1 VPPLERISK
10 TSDRRVV
17 RCDNGAPTDPLAL
30 VQPHARGD
38 APAVRSSVSS
48 TILLTMTTLVACG
61 DDSPADDDSTGPG
74 TTEASVADD
83 DVADDVADDDDDDDG
98 SSSGTTPTDSSS
110 GGDSTESSTASVDDT
125 SGDSTTGGVESGLE
139 LLVCSFVADAVHR
152 FDLDDGTWLGDLGPT
167 ADLDGALGIVVG
179 PDGAIYVA
187 SEESNMV
194 LRYDGATGA
203 FVDRFVWDDPRTP
216 DDESGGISGPGA
228 VLFDA
233 DGAFYVSS
241 FDSDA
246 VMRYDGTSGAFDAVF
261 VPTGSGGLNGP
272 DAGTVFG
279 PDGNLYVPGY
289 YSNTIPRYDGVTGD
303 PLGDF
308 TPSDMLEEP
317 RTVVFEGDHLY
328 VANEG
333 TDEVLRFD
341 ASTGDFVDVFVEAG
355 AGGLNAPGG
364 MVFGPDGVLHVASVN
379 GNTVLRFDGEGE
391 PLPTLVDAASAG
403 IEAPTHITIA
413 PALRR

>member
-1 VPPLERISK
+1 ML
-10 TSDRRVV
+10 V
-17 RCDNGAPTDPLAL
+17 RAHG
-30 VQPHARGD
+30 RED
-38 APAVRSSVSS
+38 APPVRLFDSRPCLVVS
-48 TILLTMTTLVACG
+48 LLVACG
-61 DDSPADDDSTGPG
+61 DDGSPSDDESTGPG

-83 DVADDVADDDDDDDG
+83 DVADDDDE
-98 SSSGTTPTDSSS
+98 SSSDTTPADSSS
-110 GGDSTESSTASVDDT
+110 SEGTSSSTGSVDDT
-125 SGDSTTGGVESGLE
+125 SGDSTTGGVDTGLE
-139 LLVCSFVADAVHR
+139 LLVCSFIGDAVHR
-152 FDLDDGTWLGDLGPT
+152 FDLDDGAWLGDLGET
-167 ADLDGALGIVVG
+167 EDLDGALGIVVG

-194 LRYDGATGA
+194 LRYDGSTGA
-203 FVDRFVWDDPRTP
+203 FVDRFVWDDPRTKV
-216 DDESGGISGPGA
+216 DESGGLSGPGA

-246 VMRYDGTSGAFDAVF
+246 VMRYDGATGAFDTVF

-279 PDGNLYVPGY
+279 PDGDLYVPGY
-289 YSNTIPRYDGVTGD
+289 YSNTIPRYDGETGD

-308 TPSDMLEEP
+308 TPTDMLAEP
-317 RTVVFEGDHLY
+317 RTLVFEGDHLY

-333 TDEVLRFD
+333 SDEVLRFD
-341 ASTGDFVDVFVEAG
+341 AATGDFVDVFVEAG
-355 AGGLNAPGG
+355 AGGLNAPAG

-391 PLPTLVDAASAG
+391 PLPTLVDAAGAG
-403 IEAPTHITIA
+403 IDGPTHITIA
-413 PALRR
+413 PALSR

>member
-1 VPPLERISK
+1 MLPP
-10 TSDRRVV
+10 V
-17 RCDNGAPTDPLAL
+17 RNFDSRLILAL
-30 VQPHARGD
+30 SLA
-38 APAVRSSVSS
+38 
-48 TILLTMTTLVACG
+48 VACS
-61 DDSPADDDSTGPG
+61 DEESPADDESSGPG

-83 DVADDVADDDDDDDG
+83 DVADDDDDDDG
-98 SSSGTTPTDSSS
+98 SSSSAPAESSS
-110 GGDSTESSTASVDDT
+110 GEGSSTASVDDT
-125 SGDSTTGGVESGLE
+125 SGDGTTTGGVDTGLE
-139 LLVCSFVADAVHR
+139 LLVCSFGADAVHR
-152 FDLDDGTWLGDLGPT
+152 FDLDDGAWLGDLGAT
-167 ADLDGALGIVVG
+167 EDLDGALGIVVG

-194 LRYDGATGA
+194 LRYDGTTGA
-203 FVDRFVWDDPRTP
+203 FVDRFVWDDPRTKL
-216 DDESGGISGPGA
+216 DESGGLSGPGA
-228 VLFDA
+228 VLFDD

-241 FDSDA
+241 FDSDE
-246 VMRYDGTSGAFDAVF
+246 VMRYDGATGAFDVLF
-261 VPTGSGGLNGP
+261 VPMGAGGLNGP

-289 YSNTIPRYDGVTGD
+289 YSGTIPRYDGMTGD

-317 RTVVFEGDHLY
+317 RTLVFEGDHLY

-333 TDEVLRFD
+333 SDEVLRFD
-341 ASTGDFVDVFVEAG
+341 ATTGDFVDVFVAAG

-391 PLPTLVDAASAG
+391 PLPTLVDAAAAG
-403 IEAPTHITIA
+403 VAGPTHITIA
-413 PALRR
+413 PALSR